1 MWKLIWNNIAR
12 RKNQSLLTI
21 AITMLTILSFVLVL
35 GVFVALGQGLEL
47 SKQRLGA
54 DVIFL
59 PEDVEA
65 DGYELLFTAQ
75 PETHYMD
82 ISVYEQIAA
91 LEEVAQASPQ
101 FYSQTIGGES
111 CCDLGESMRVVG
123 VDMDTDFIL
132 TPYFNLQQFD
142 SLENDQMILGGNF
155 TDYMGKTMMVLNQR
169 FTVVGELYPT
179 GTGMD
184 DTIFMNMEKARELTY
199 QSPFFSEIWADRD
212 INSSISAV
220 MVKVKDGV
228 DAEKFADS
236 LCRYSDLPI
245 VYVSAGGTVSALQ
258 SQLEATM
265 KVLLALWIISL
276 LIAALA
282 LFGRFN
288 AIAKDRK
295 KEIGLM
301 RAIGFQKTQV
311 FQLVIGEACV
321 MAAIGGAVGSLLAC
335 LCMNSAIA
343 MLEKVFMLPNSVWN
357 VGSVIVC
364 FAAGAIL
371 SVVIGFLAALY
382 PAVKSAKME
391 PQAAITQG
399 DL

>member
-1 MWKLIWNNIAR
+1 MWKLIWNNIAK

-21 AITMLTILSFVLVL
+21 AITMLTIMSFVLVL
-35 GVFVALGQGLEL
+35 GVFVAMGQGLEL

-59 PEDVEA
+59 PEEVDA
-65 DGYELLFTAQ
+65 DGYELLFTSQ

-82 ISVYEQIAA
+82 YSIYEEIAA
-91 LEEVAQASPQ
+91 MEEVAQASPQ

-132 TPYFNLQQFD
+132 TPYFNLQDFD
-142 SLENDQMILGGNF
+142 SLEDDQMILGGNF

-184 DTIFMNMEKARELTY
+184 DTIFMNMDKARELTS
-199 QSPFFSEIWADRD
+199 QSPYFSEIWAERD
-212 INSSISAV
+212 INSSVSAV

-228 DAEKFADS
+228 DAEKFADRV
-236 LCRYSDLPI
+236 CRYSDLPI
-245 VYVSAGGTVSALQ
+245 IYVSAGGTVSALQ
-258 SQLEATM
+258 TQLEATM
-265 KVLLALWIISL
+265 KVLLVLWIISL

-288 AIAKDRK
+288 AIARDRK

-301 RAIGFQKTQV
+301 RAIGFQKSQV

-321 MAAIGGAVGSLLAC
+321 MAVIGGVVGSVLAC
-335 LCMNSAIA
+335 LAMEPAVSA
-343 MLEKVFMLPNSVWN
+343 LEEVFMLPNSVWN
-357 VGSVIVC
+357 VKAAVIC
-364 FAAGAIL
+364 FAAGAVL
-371 SVVIGFLAALY
+371 SAVIGFVAALY
-382 PAVKSAKME
+382 PAVKSAKLE
-391 PQAAITQG
+391 PQVAITQG

>member
-1 MWKLIWNNIAR
+1 MWKLIWNNIAK
-12 RKNQSLLTI
+12 RKNQSMLTI
-21 AITMLTILSFVLVL
+21 AITMLTVMSFVLVL
-35 GVFVALGQGLEL
+35 GVFVAMGQGLDL

-59 PEDVEA
+59 PDTVET

-75 PETHYMD
+75 PESQYMD
-82 ISVYEQIAA
+82 LSIYEQIAA
-91 LEEVAQASPQ
+91 MEEVAQASPQ
-101 FYSQTIGGES
+101 FYSQTIGGDS
-111 CCDLGESMRVVG
+111 CCDLGESMRIVG

-142 SLENDQMILGGNF
+142 TLENDQMILGGNF
-155 TDYMGKTMMVLNQR
+155 TDYVGKSMLVLNER

-184 DTIFMNMEKARELTY
+184 DTIFMNMEKARELTSH
-199 QSPFFSEIWADRD
+199 SPYFSEIWAERD

-228 DAEKFADS
+228 DAERFADNI
-236 LCRYSDLPI
+236 CRYSDLPI
-245 VYVSAGGTVSALQ
+245 IYVSAGGTVSSLQ

-265 KVLLALWIISL
+265 KVLLVLWIISL

-288 AIAKDRK
+288 AIARDRK

-321 MAAIGGAVGSLLAC
+321 MAIIGGIVGSLLAC
-335 LCMNSAIA
+335 LA
-343 MLEKVFMLPNSVWN
+343 MEPAVAALENVFMLPNSVWN
-357 VGSVIVC
+357 IKAALIC
-364 FAAGAIL
+364 FAAGTLL
-371 SVVIGFLAALY
+371 SAVIGFFAALY
-382 PAVKSAKME
+382 PAVKSSKLE
-391 PQAAITQG
+391 PQVAITQG